1 MTTLRKGNIR
11 LALQSLSSNKGRS
24 FLTMMGIIIG
34 VAAVIVVVSIGEG
47 VKQQIGA
54 QTARFGKDVLMVRA
68 SSNRSGSAASSFIA
82 GSTRS
87 LSKADIETVRST
99 SGVAQAVPVGT
110 AVGAVQADHVVD
122 DPFVV
127 ATTVDFIHVVKHP
140 IEYGGFFDP
149 DEGSRTAVLGS
160 SLALKLF
167 DDTVPLGQSFT
178 YRGEKFMV
186 AGVFKRFAV
195 PPLSTQSD
203 YNEAIFIPY
212 STARSILGVD
222 PETPQVLAKAAA
234 GSSVE
239 TVAQSIET
247 RLVAAHG
254 GTHDVVVESAK
265 GANDSSDETLRLLTM
280 MTLGVALVAFL
291 VGGVGIMNVML
302 VSVTERT
309 QEVGLR
315 KAIGATNQQ
324 ILRQFIAEAL
334 VLSVIGAIIG
344 VVLALVTVGFMR
356 LYTTL
361 QPVPV
366 WPVVGLVPVVAI
378 ASGVLFGTFPAAK
391 AARKDPIEA
400 LRHQ

>member
-11 LALQSLSSNKGRS
+11 LALQSLGSNKARS
-24 FLTMMGIIIG
+24 FLTMIGIIIG

-47 VKQQIGA
+47 VKQQVST
-54 QTARFGKDVLMVRA
+54 QTARLGKGVILVRA
-68 SSNRSGSAASSFIA
+68 STNQHASSVSGLIA
-82 GSTRS
+82 GSTRP
-87 LSKADIETVRST
+87 LSAGDIETVRAT
-99 SGVAQAVPVGT
+99 SGVAQTVPIST
-110 AVGAVQADHVVD
+110 TVGAVQADHTID
-122 DPFVV
+122 DPLIV
-127 ATTVDFIHVVKHP
+127 TTTTDFMTVLKYP
-140 IEYGGFFDP
+140 IEYGGFFDGEA
-149 DEGSRTAVLGS
+149 DSHTAVLGA

-186 AGVFKRFAV
+186 AGVFKRFPT
-195 PPLSTQSD
+195 PPLSAQSD

-212 STARSILGVD
+212 STARSILGTD
-222 PETPQVLAKAAA
+222 PETYQIIAKVAPDVT
-234 GSSVE
+234 VE
-239 TVAQSIET
+239 AVSKELET
-247 RLVAAHG
+247 RLTSAHG
-254 GTHDVVVESAK
+254 GTHDTVVESADSIH
-265 GANDSSDETLRLLTM
+265 DSSDETLQLLTT
-280 MTLGVALVAFL
+280 MTIGVALIAFL

-315 KAIGATNQQ
+315 KALGATNRQ
-324 ILRQFIAEAL
+324 ILRQFVAEAL
-334 VLSVIGAIIG
+334 VLSVIGALIG
-344 VVLALVTVGFMR
+344 VIVALVAIGGMR

-366 WPVVGLVPVVAI
+366 WAVVAATPVVAI
-378 ASGVLFGTFPAAK
+378 VSGVLFGTFPAAK